1 MSKKK
6 WAFVSDYARLKI
18 VYEQGG
24 IYMDVDV
31 ELIKP
36 LDELTEL
43 DGYMGFEK
51 EIDGQMWIA
60 TALDLVHVQGIRS
73 SVHFLKDYED
83 IPFIK
88 EDGRLDTE
96 SCPGRNT
103 RTLRTFGLRLD
114 NTKQEID
121 GIVFLPTQ
129 YLAPVSY
136 FHRKKRS
143 QSIRFPFITMMEA
156 G

>member
-1 MSKKK
+1 
-6 WAFVSDYARLKI
+6 
-18 VYEQGG
+18 
-24 IYMDVDV
+24 
-31 ELIKP
+31 
-36 LDELTEL
+36 
-43 DGYMGFEK
+43 MGFEK

-60 TALDLVHVQGIRS
+60 TGLGFGARAGHPIVGAL
-73 SVHFLKDYED
+73 LKDYED

-136 FHRKKRS
+136 FHRKKEITEHTV
-143 QSIRFPFITMMEA
+143 SIHHYDGSWLNEKEQKSLRLRRLLGNRLYHRLQCLWYKINPRKKHP
-156 G
+156 

>member
-1 MSKKK
+1 M
-6 WAFVSDYARLKI
+6 
-18 VYEQGG
+18 
-24 IYMDVDV
+24 
-31 ELIKP
+31 
-36 LDELTEL
+36 
-43 DGYMGFEK
+43 
-51 EIDGQMWIA
+51 
-60 TALDLVHVQGIRS
+60 
-73 SVHFLKDYED
+73 D

-88 EDGRLDTE
+88 EDGRLDTD

-136 FHRKKRS
+136 FHRKKEITEHTV
-143 QSIRFPFITMMEA
+143 SIHHYDGSWLNEKEQKSLRLRRLLGNRLYHRLQCLWYKINPRKKHS
-156 G
+156 